1 MKRYERH
8 ADAIAQLIHS
18 GALRPGDRVPSVREA
33 SRTRGISPSTVFEA
47 YYLLEAQGLIHARPR
62 SGYYVSTRLPAA
74 PEARA
79 AEPLPSQPASTSTGV
94 AISDLVFE
102 VLGLASE
109 RDLVPLGSAF
119 PGLELFPL
127 ERLARCLAS
136 GMRKLDPWS
145 IVQNLPQGDE
155 RLRQQIALRYGL
167 HGPAVD
173 AQEIVITNGAMEAL
187 NLCLEAVTQPGDI
200 VVVESPTFYAAL
212 QALERLN
219 LQALEIATHP
229 RDGIDLKAL
238 AEALSRQAT
247 EQARRQATEQARR
260 QATDQATR
268 QTAAPPTHPTI
279 KACWLMPNFQNPLG
293 SLMPEAKKRELVA
306 LLAQHQVPLIEDDV
320 YGELHFAPQRPPPA
334 KAFDT
339 QGLVMHCSSFSK
351 SLAPGYRVGWVAAGR
366 FATAVQR
373 LKLMTTLSAATPSQQ
388 ALSEYLAQG
397 GYDRHLRQLRRTLA
411 QQQAVAL
418 SSIAA
423 HFPPGTRVSRP
434 EGGYFLWVELPP
446 QIDALRL
453 HHQALQAGISLAPG
467 QIFSTDRRFAHC
479 VRINI
484 GHPGQHRL
492 EAALQTVG
500 ALACALAQPGG
511 SHGHDEPDESDA
523 SDASA

>member
-62 SGYYVSTRLPAA
+62 SGYYVSARLPAA
-74 PEARA
+74 EARP
-79 AEPLPSQPASTSTGV
+79 AEPLPSQPAATSTGV

-102 VLGLASE
+102 VLGQARD

-136 GMRKLDPWS
+136 GMRRLDPWS
-145 IVQNLPQGDE
+145 IVQSLPPGDE

-167 HGPAVD
+167 HGMGVD
-173 AQEIVITNGAMEAL
+173 AQEIIITNGAMEAL

-219 LQALEIATHP
+219 LQALEVATHP
-229 RDGIDLKAL
+229 RDGIDLAAL
-238 AEALSRQAT
+238 AEALERH
-247 EQARRQATEQARR
+247 
-260 QATDQATR
+260 
-268 QTAAPPTHPTI
+268 PPQRV
-279 KACWLMPNFQNPLG
+279 KACWLMPSFQNPLG
-293 SLMPEAKKRELVA
+293 SLMPEHSKRALVA
-306 LLAQHQVPLIEDDV
+306 LLARHQVPLIEDDV
-320 YGELHFAPQRPPPA
+320 YGELHFAPHRPPPA
-334 KAFDT
+334 QAFDAE
-339 QGLVMHCSSFSK
+339 GLVMHCSSFSK

-366 FATAVQR
+366 FATRVQR

-397 GYDRHLRQLRRTLA
+397 GYDRHLRQLRRSLA
-411 QQQAVAL
+411 QQQHTAL
-418 SSIAA
+418 AAIAR

-446 QIDALRL
+446 QVDALELHRL
-453 HHQALQAGISLAPG
+453 ALRQGISLAPG
-467 QIFSTDRRFAHC
+467 QLFSADQRFAHC
-479 VRINI
+479 VRINY
-484 GHPGQHRL
+484 GHPAQDRF
-492 EAALQTVG
+492 EAALETLGGLAKALCRPRGRAG
-500 ALACALAQPGG
+500 APRSG
-511 SHGHDEPDESDA
+511 
-523 SDASA
+523 

>member
-1 MKRYERH
+1 
-8 ADAIAQLIHS
+8 
-18 GALRPGDRVPSVREA
+18 
-33 SRTRGISPSTVFEA
+33 
-47 YYLLEAQGLIHARPR
+47 
-62 SGYYVSTRLPAA
+62 
-74 PEARA
+74 
-79 AEPLPSQPASTSTGV
+79 
-94 AISDLVFE
+94 
-102 VLGLASE
+102 
-109 RDLVPLGSAF
+109 
-119 PGLELFPL
+119 
-127 ERLARCLAS
+127 
-136 GMRKLDPWS
+136 
-145 IVQNLPQGDE
+145 
-155 RLRQQIALRYGL
+155 
-167 HGPAVD
+167 
-173 AQEIVITNGAMEAL
+173 
-187 NLCLEAVTQPGDI
+187 
-200 VVVESPTFYAAL
+200 
-212 QALERLN
+212 
-219 LQALEIATHP
+219 
-229 RDGIDLKAL
+229 
-238 AEALSRQAT
+238 
-247 EQARRQATEQARR
+247 
-260 QATDQATR
+260 
-268 QTAAPPTHPTI
+268 
-279 KACWLMPNFQNPLG
+279 MPNFQNPLG

>member
-62 SGYYVSTRLPAA
+62 SGYYVSAQLPVA
-74 PEARA
+74 PGARP
-79 AEPLPSQPASTSTGV
+79 AEPLPSRPAPKSTGV
-94 AISDLVFE
+94 AISELVFE
-102 VLGLASE
+102 VLGLARE

-127 ERLARCLAS
+127 DRLARCMAS

-145 IVQNLPQGDE
+145 IVQSLPPGDE

-167 HGPAVD
+167 HGSAVD
-173 AQEIVITNGAMEAL
+173 AEQIIVTNGAMEAL
-187 NLCLEAVTQPGDI
+187 NLCLEAVTRPGDV

-229 RDGIDLKAL
+229 RDGIDLNAL
-238 AEALSRQAT
+238 AEALARQ
-247 EQARRQATEQARR
+247 
-260 QATDQATR
+260 
-268 QTAAPPTHPTI
+268 PPHQPV
-279 KACWLMPNFQNPLG
+279 KACWLMPSFQNPLG
-293 SLMPEAKKRELVA
+293 SLMPEEKKRELVA
-306 LLAQHQVPLIEDDV
+306 LLARHGVPLIEDDV

-334 KAFDT
+334 KAFDG

-397 GYDRHLRQLRRTLA
+397 GYDRHLRQLRRSLA

-418 SSIAA
+418 AA
-423 HFPPGTRVSRP
+423 VARHFPPGTRVSRP
-434 EGGYFLWVELPP
+434 EGGYFLWVELPARV
-446 QIDALRL
+446 DALQL
-453 HHQALQAGISLAPG
+453 HRQALQHGISLAPG
-467 QIFSTDRRFAHC
+467 QIFSADRRFAHC
-479 VRINI
+479 VRINY
-484 GHPGQHRL
+484 GHPAQSRF
-492 EAALQTVG
+492 EAALATVG
-500 ALACALAQPGG
+500 ALATALASPGPG
-511 SHGHDEPDESDA
+511 A
-523 SDASA
+523 